1 MVYVLKIPEKD
12 IVFTYKAMS
21 ESNIR
26 RELAKFCGDED
37 TKPTTRYLVRTTS
50 TFSTGLTL
58 NITIRLGLLE
68 PDFRISAMIQMYR
81 RYYR

>member
-1 MVYVLKIPEKD
+1 MVYVLESLKKD
-12 IVFTYKAMS
+12 IIFTYKTML

-26 RELAKFCGDED
+26 RELAKFYKDED

-58 NITIRLGLLE
+58 NIVIRLGLLK
-68 PDFRISAMIQMYR
+68 PDFRILTMI
-81 RYYR
+81 

>member
-1 MVYVLKIPEKD
+1 MVYVLKILKKD

-26 RELAKFCGDED
+26 RELAKFYRDED
-37 TKPTTRYLVRTTS
+37 TKPITKYLVRITS
-50 TFSTGLTL
+50 TFSTSLTL
-58 NITIRLGLLE
+58 NIIIRLSLLE
-68 PDFRISAMIQMYR
+68 PDFYILVIIQMYR